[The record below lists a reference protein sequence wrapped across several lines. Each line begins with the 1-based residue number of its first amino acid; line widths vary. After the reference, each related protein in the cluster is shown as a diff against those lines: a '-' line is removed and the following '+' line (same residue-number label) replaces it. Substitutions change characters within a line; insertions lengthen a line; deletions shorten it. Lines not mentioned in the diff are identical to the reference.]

1 MRGGIPFRV
10 IERKYTEGTNSRSH
24 AYNTL
29 SVLYIEGE
37 AWQEP
42 LQEKQGYTVNIPR
55 LLCMLLIHPLQRV
68 SYLLCPPLRLYGLQ
82 PGPSERTSFTDV
94 GGTHG

>member
-1 MRGGIPFRV
+1 MTFCLPTNCRYIQTILFGTVLQEKVGGGGDTIPCNWK
-10 IERKYTEGTNSRSH
+10 EKYREGTNSRPH

-42 LQEKQGYTVNIPR
+42 LQEKQGYKV
-55 LLCMLLIHPLQRV
+55 
-68 SYLLCPPLRLYGLQ
+68 
-82 PGPSERTSFTDV
+82 
-94 GGTHG
+94 

>member
-1 MRGGIPFRV
+1 MELRQRGGEIPFRV
-10 IERKYTEGTNSRSH
+10 IRRKYTEGTNSRSH

-42 LQEKQGYTVNIPR
+42 TRGMELGVA
-55 LLCMLLIHPLQRV
+55 
-68 SYLLCPPLRLYGLQ
+68 
-82 PGPSERTSFTDV
+82 
-94 GGTHG
+94 

>member
-1 MRGGIPFRV
+1 MATGGGRGGGGGGGGIPFRV
-10 IERKYTEGTNSRSH
+10 IGRKYTEGTNSQPH

-42 LQEKQGYTVNIPR
+42 LQEKQGYTV
-55 LLCMLLIHPLQRV
+55 
-68 SYLLCPPLRLYGLQ
+68 
-82 PGPSERTSFTDV
+82 
-94 GGTHG
+94 

>member
-1 MRGGIPFRV
+1 MGDLHSDEQSADGRFHSQPFTTTYGGGEIPFRV
-10 IERKYTEGTNSRSH
+10 IGRKYTEGTYSRSH

-42 LQEKQGYTVNIPR
+42 LQEKQGYTV
-55 LLCMLLIHPLQRV
+55 
-68 SYLLCPPLRLYGLQ
+68 
-82 PGPSERTSFTDV
+82 
-94 GGTHG
+94 

>member
-1 MRGGIPFRV
+1 MHAKISSVGHPSKGGGGRGEIPFHV
-10 IERKYTEGTNSRSH
+10 IGRKYTEGTNSRPH

-42 LQEKQGYTVNIPR
+42 LQEKQGYTV
-55 LLCMLLIHPLQRV
+55 
-68 SYLLCPPLRLYGLQ
+68 
-82 PGPSERTSFTDV
+82 
-94 GGTHG
+94 

>member
-1 MRGGIPFRV
+1 MGGGGGGGGGGIPFHV
-10 IERKYTEGTNSRSH
+10 IGRKYTEGTNSRPH

-42 LQEKQGYTVNIPR
+42 LQENRVTQFKNVLYYLYNTVTIKQG
-55 LLCMLLIHPLQRV
+55 
-68 SYLLCPPLRLYGLQ
+68 SK
-82 PGPSERTSFTDV
+82 
-94 GGTHG
+94 